1 MSIGRLWWS
10 ADNLKEALQWQS
22 EYLEKGALAVEL
34 KPEND
39 RAVVDVLITL
49 DMSTA
54 SHVLGYEVQPEEWL
68 TE

>member
-22 EYLEKGALAVEL
+22 ECLAKGAVAVEL

-39 RAVVDVLITL
+39 RAVVDVIITL
-49 DMSTA
+49 DKSTA
-54 SHVLGYEVQPEEWL
+54 NNVVGYDVEPEEWL